1 MNPGDQRNRYLYA
14 GMLVLLGSVFSLLH
28 LSHIVADIEE
38 DMGVEALIAGA
49 VFPLVLSL
57 LTVAVGYWLYKR
69 DLPAQQLQRIA
80 AWFVLGIVG
89 VLSLAMASV
98 IYEIFEG
105 ARLTHIDF
113 FLLNYA
119 TAGGT
124 IGILVGWY
132 DAQTQL
138 HAERL
143 RVFQKAVEHSGHS
156 ISITDPAGTIEYVN
170 PQFEEQTGFDRDE
183 VMGAEPSILR
193 SDEHEDE
200 FYAGMWETITDGEVW
215 AGEVTNETKTGE
227 DYVIN
232 QTIAPVTDETGDI
245 ERFVAINADISEQKR
260 RQRELERQRDKL
272 DQLNQFM
279 SSMWDVSKEL
289 VEASNESELETDV
302 CKAIEAGGFCEAAWV
317 AEFESRTE
325 TLTPSVSAG
334 VDVEALETVS
344 VDDGTEG
351 AAASLYRTAVR
362 DRDVATLEA
371 EGEWEV
377 LARDGAE
384 TSETETYVTIPIV
397 RDNLV
402 YGTLTMVLNRSPEFV
417 ENEREQFEALGNAI
431 GHGLETIKT
440 RALLHADRIVEV
452 ELKSRNTDDLLVAAA
467 TETDGTVSIDGAVPL
482 SEDRALLYVRIE
494 GGTADNLREAVT
506 DVAGVEMKQVVSE
519 GPEEAVVTFE
529 VGSAG
534 SLVKR
539 AMELG
544 VTVDRATA
552 TEGKLELVV
561 HVLPGEEVRSI
572 VEGLQSSFP
581 DVSLTGKRE
590 RERQQELNRAT
601 LDEMSKRQH
610 TSLSAAY
617 HAGYFESP
625 RESTAEE
632 VADSLGVSGPTFHK
646 HLRRAERILLQE
658 VLDPPLDD
666 IPAEG

>member
-1 MNPGDQRNRYLYA
+1 
-14 GMLVLLGSVFSLLH
+14 MLVFLGSVFSLLH
-28 LSHIVADIEE
+28 IMHIMDDIQEA
-38 DMGVEALIAGA
+38 MGVEALITGA
-49 VFPLVLSL
+49 VLPLVLSL
-57 LTVAVGYWLYKR
+57 VTVGAGYWLYKR

-80 AWFVLGIVG
+80 VWFILGIGG

-105 ARLTHIDF
+105 AQLSHIDY

-156 ISITDPAGTIEYVN
+156 ISITDTDGSIEYVN
-170 PQFEEQTGFDRDE
+170 PQFEEQTGFDREE
-183 VMGAEPSILR
+183 VMGEQPSILR
-193 SDEHEDE
+193 SEAHEDE
-200 FYAGMWETITDGEVW
+200 FYARMWETITDGEVW
-215 AGEVTNETKTGE
+215 AGEVTNEMKTGE

-232 QTIAPVTDETGDI
+232 QTIAPVTDATGKI

-302 CKAIEAGGFCEAAWV
+302 CAALEAGGFCEAAWF
-317 AEFESRTE
+317 AEYESRTE
-325 TLTPSVSAG
+325 TLTPSVAAG
-334 VDVEALETVS
+334 VDVEALETGS
-344 VDDGTEG
+344 VDDGADGE
-351 AAASLYRTAVR
+351 AASLYRTAVR
-362 DRDVATLEA
+362 DREVATLEA

-377 LARDGAE
+377 LTRDGAE
-384 TSETETYVTIPIV
+384 CPETETYVTIPVV
-397 RDNLV
+397 RDNLI
-402 YGTLTMVLNRSPEFV
+402 YGTLTMVLNRSTAFV
-417 ENEREQFEALGNAI
+417 ENEREQFEALGDAI

-452 ELKSRNTDDLLVAAA
+452 ELQSRDENDLLVAAA
-467 TETDGTVSIDGAVPL
+467 NRSDGTVSIDGAVPL
-482 SEDRALLYVRIE
+482 SEERALLYVRIA
-494 GGTADNLREAVT
+494 GGSAEDLRETVT
-506 DVAGVEMKQVVSE
+506 DMAGVEMKQVVSE
-519 GPEEAVVTFE
+519 GPDEAVVTVE

-544 VTVDRATA
+544 VTVDRARA

-561 HVLPGEEVRSI
+561 HVLPGEDVRSI
-572 VEGLQSSFP
+572 VEGLQTSFP

-590 RERQQELNRAT
+590 RERQQELNRST
-601 LDEMSKRQH
+601 LDEMSQRQH